1 MRRVR
6 VVVHEGRGPVLGV
19 VAVAGTPRT
28 RMVGLLGRDALAP
41 GDGLLLRPCGMI
53 HTCFMR
59 FPIDVLFT
67 DRAGQALALFAEV
80 RPFRLAWGGFRARQ
94 AIELPAGTLAR
105 AGVAR
110 GARIVLEPVP

>member
-1 MRRVR
+1 
-6 VVVHEGRGPVLGV
+6 VVVQAGRSRVLGV
-19 VAVAGTPRT
+19 VAVAETPRT
-28 RMVGLLGRDALAP
+28 RMVGLLGRDALGP
-41 GDGLLLRPCGMI
+41 GDGLLLRPCGMV

-67 DRAGQALALFAEV
+67 DRAGQALALFPEV

-105 AGVAR
+105 AGVAPGVR
-110 GARIVLEPVP
+110 VELEPVP